1 MRSKVLAL
9 NSKAALILVFAVCL
23 GPIWAKDE
31 ESIKGLRDALVALAP
46 DVDPQEAELLSFTA
60 HTTSR
65 RLAREYGVTVDPAIH
80 NFLIK
85 IGAKQRGI
93 CADYTRDIGA
103 RLKELKFKTL
113 VLHWGAA
120 YAKEPDENN
129 GLVVTARN
137 QLFVDGIVLDGWRK
151 AGRLFWCPVKKDRE
165 YEIGRRNLLGQLGGH
180 PHSGITAWKEDLQET
195 ALLQENRPSPAQ
207 PKRKR

>member
-1 MRSKVLAL
+1 MRSKVFAL

-23 GPIWAKDE
+23 GPIRAEDE
-31 ESIKGLRDALVALAP
+31 ESIKALREALAALAP
-46 DVDPQEAELLSFTA
+46 DVNPHEADLLSFTA
-60 HTTSR
+60 HTMSR
-65 RLAREYGVTVDPAIH
+65 RLAREYGVTGDPAIH
-80 NFLIK
+80 NFLIN

-93 CADYTRDIGA
+93 CVDYTRDIGA
-103 RLKELKFKTL
+103 RLKEFHFKTL

-137 QLFVDGIVLDGWRK
+137 QPFLDGIVLDGWRK

-180 PHSGITAWKEDLQET
+180 PHSGITAWREDLQET
-195 ALLQENRPSPAQ
+195 ALLQENRPNPAQ

>member
-1 MRSKVLAL
+1 MRNKVFAL
-9 NSKAALILVFAVCL
+9 NSKATLVLVFAVCL
-23 GPIWAKDE
+23 GPIRAKDE

-46 DVDPQEAELLSFTA
+46 DVDPHEAELLSVTA

-65 RLAREYGVTVDPAIH
+65 RLAREYGVTWDPAIH
-80 NFLIK
+80 NFLIN
-85 IGAKQRGI
+85 IGVKQRGI

-103 RLKELKFKTL
+103 RLKEFHFKTL

-120 YAKEPDENN
+120 YAKQADENN

-137 QLFVDGIVLDGWRK
+137 QPFLDGIVLDGWRK

-165 YEIGRRNLLGQLGGH
+165 YEVGRRNLLGQLGGH

-195 ALLQENRPSPAQ
+195 ALLQEDRPSPAQ
-207 PKRKR
+207 PKRRQ